1 MRLSP
6 LALSLH
12 CKDITDLLN
21 AKIKCTNLSNLICNH
36 LIFSNKKFHH
46 FWYMSIY
53 SLSIGDTCVFEM
65 VVLRAKTRLVLA
77 RVRIMD

>member
-6 LALSLH
+6 LALSLQ

-21 AKIKCTNLSNLICNH
+21 TKIKCTNLSNLIYKH

-46 FWYMSIY
+46 FWHMSIF

-65 VVLRAKTRLVLA
+65 VVFRAKTRLVPA
-77 RVRIMD
+77 RVYVL